1 MIRQH
6 SYQLKPFDIVE
17 PNRFK
22 RYSRGKAKGEEA
34 GAEGAGEEA
43 GAEGAG
49 EGGAEGAEGAEGGGG
64 GEGGGG
70 AADEFALPE
79 ARAARLSPPA
89 PPPLR
94 PRLLCPRL
102 LRRHR

>member
-1 MIRQH
+1 MRRQH

-22 RYSRGKAKGEEA
+22 RYSRGKAK
-34 GAEGAGEEA
+34 GEEA

-89 PPPLR
+89 PPPLS